1 MRNLKLSIISSAS
14 SSKVYW
20 AEETES
26 KGTWVL
32 TPSVPVWCLIKPA
45 DAR

>member
-1 MRNLKLSIISSAS
+1 MRNFKLSITSGESG
-14 SSKVYW
+14 SKVYW